1 MKEDIERPK
10 VENVTLAV
18 IREVNDVQEEEW
30 FVYLLNQN
38 SFGLEN
44 ILITSRGYG
53 KQDGEKQETS
63 TLRHYLE
70 ALGVNASFVVEP
82 IQPEVFHLTNE
93 YWVSYYAGGKLYD
106 KRFVFL
112 PESIQAENL
121 HYIEMLDKL
130 GVLHS

>member
-70 ALGVNASFVVEP
+70 ALDVNASFVVEP

-121 HYIEMLDKL
+121 HYLEMLDKL

>member
-18 IREVNDVQEEEW
+18 TREVNELDAEEW
-30 FVYLLNQN
+30 KVHLLNQN
-38 SFGLEN
+38 SFDLEN
-44 ILITSRGYG
+44 ILITSKGYG
-53 KQDGEKQETS
+53 EKDGEKQETS

-70 ALGVNASFVVEP
+70 SLSSHSSFMVEP
-82 IQPEVFHLTNE
+82 IQPELFHLNNE
-93 YWVSYYAGGKLYD
+93 YWVSYYAGGKMYD

-112 PESIQAENL
+112 PDSIQEDHLHFIDMLNL
-121 HYIEMLDKL
+121 H